1 MKIGKILN
9 NNVAVI
15 FEEDGKTEKIVMERG
30 IAFSKKIGDTI
41 DEEKIDKTFLLENSD
56 NNNKLQQLLKDI
68 PIEYFNVSE
77 EIIEYAKTKAE
88 RSLNDFLYITLMD
101 HIYMAIVRTKD
112 GVNIKNMMLW
122 DIKKFYKDEYSI
134 GLKALDIIEKYF
146 NIKLPE
152 DEAGFIA
159 LHIVN
164 AQTNSDF
171 NCIDEI
177 EDITKLIQK
186 IVMIVEKHF
195 DIKFNEDSVYYNRFL
210 THLKFFALR
219 LFQKNTYSN
228 SNDEDKDLFAIFKS
242 KYKESYKCMLKIF
255 KYISDYYS
263 YTISDEEKLYL
274 TIHIE
279 KIRKNNE

>member
-15 FEEDGKTEKIVMERG
+15 FEEDGKTEKIVMGRG

-219 LFQKNTYSN
+219 LFQKNIYN
-228 SNDEDKDLFAIFKS
+228 GKEDEDLLAIVKL
-242 KYKESYKCMLKIF
+242 KYKEAYECTLKIAE
-255 KYISDYYS
+255 YISLSHS
-263 YTISDEEKLYL
+263 YDISDEEKLYL

-279 KIRKNNE
+279 KAKRKE

>member
-15 FEEDGKTEKIVMERG
+15 FEGDGKTEKIVMGRG
-30 IAFSKKIGDTI
+30 IAFSKKVGDTI

-56 NNNKLQQLLKDI
+56 NNKLQQLLKDI

-88 RSLNDFLYITLMD
+88 RSLNDFLYITLID
-101 HIYMAIVRTKD
+101 HIYMAVLRTKD
-112 GVNIKNMMLW
+112 GIKINNMMLW
-122 DIKKFYKDEYSI
+122 DIKKFYKDEYDI

-171 NCIDEI
+171 NCIDEM
-177 EDITKLIQK
+177 EDITKLIEK
-186 IVMIVEKHF
+186 IVMIVERHF

-219 LFQKNTYSN
+219 LFQKNIYN
-228 SNDEDKDLFAIFKS
+228 GKEDEDLLAIVKL
-242 KYKESYKCMLKIF
+242 KYKDAYECTLKIAE
-255 KYISDYYS
+255 YISLSYS
-263 YTISDEEKLYL
+263 YDISDEEKLYL

-279 KIRKNNE
+279 KAKRRD

>member
-1 MKIGKILN
+1 MG
-9 NNVAVI
+9 
-15 FEEDGKTEKIVMERG
+15 RG
-30 IAFSKKIGDTI
+30 IAFSKKVGDTI
-41 DEEKIDKTFLLENSD
+41 DEEKIDKTFILENSD

-88 RSLNDFLYITLMD
+88 RSLNDFLYITLID
-101 HIYMAIVRTKD
+101 HIYMAVLRTKD
-112 GVNIKNMMLW
+112 GIKINNMMLW
-122 DIKKFYKDEYSI
+122 DIKKFYKDEYDI
-134 GLKALDIIEKYF
+134 GLKALDIIENDF
-146 NIKLPE
+146 NIRLSD

-171 NCIDEI
+171 NCIDEM
-177 EDITKLIQK
+177 EDITKLIEK
-186 IVMIVEKHF
+186 IVMIVERHF

-219 LFQKNTYSN
+219 LFQKNIYN
-228 SNDEDKDLFAIFKS
+228 GKEDEDLLAIVKL
-242 KYKESYKCMLKIF
+242 KYKDAYKCTLKIAE
-255 KYISDYYS
+255 YISLSYS
-263 YTISDEEKLYL
+263 YDISDEEKLYL

-279 KIRKNNE
+279 KVRRKE

>member
-1 MKIGKILN
+1 MKVGKILN
-9 NNVAVI
+9 NNVVVVV
-15 FEEDGKTEKIVMERG
+15 EDGKTEKIVMGRG
-30 IAFSKKIGDTI
+30 IGFGKKIGDTI
-41 DEEKIDKTFLLENSD
+41 DEDKIDKTFLLENSE

-68 PIEYFNVSE
+68 PIEYFNAAE
-77 EIIEYAKTKAE
+77 KIIEYAKTKAE

-122 DIKKFYKDEYSI
+122 DIKKFYKDEYNI
-134 GLKALDIIEKYF
+134 GLKALDIIEEDF
-146 NIKLPE
+146 NVRLSD

-171 NCIDEI
+171 NCIDEM

-186 IVMIVEKHF
+186 IVLIVERHF
-195 DIKFNEDSVYYNRFL
+195 NIKFNEDSVYYNRFL

-219 LFQKNTYSN
+219 LFQKNIYN
-228 SNDEDKDLFAIFKS
+228 DKEDEDLLTIVKL
-242 KYKESYKCMLKIF
+242 KYKDAYECTLKIAE
-255 KYISDYYS
+255 YILLSYS
-263 YTISDEEKLYL
+263 YDISDEEKLYL

-279 KIRKNNE
+279 KAKRRE

>member
-15 FEEDGKTEKIVMERG
+15 FEGDGKTEKIVMGRG

-186 IVMIVEKHF
+186 IVMIVERHF
-195 DIKFNEDSVYYNRFL
+195 NIKFNEESLYYNRFI

-219 LFQKNTYSN
+219 LFQKNIYN
-228 SNDEDKDLFAIFKS
+228 GKEDEDLLAIVKL
-242 KYKESYKCMLKIF
+242 KYKEAYECTLKIAE
-255 KYISDYYS
+255 YILLSYS
-263 YTISDEEKLYL
+263 YDISDEEKLYL

-279 KIRKNNE
+279 KAKRQE

>member
-15 FEEDGKTEKIVMERG
+15 FEEDGKTEKIVMGKG
-30 IAFSKKIGDTI
+30 IAFSKKIGDII

-68 PIEYFNVSE
+68 PIEYFHAVE
-77 EIIEYAKTKAE
+77 KIIEYAKTKTE
-88 RSLNDFLYITLMD
+88 RSLNDFLYITLID
-101 HIYMAIVRTKD
+101 HIYMTVLRSKD
-112 GVNIKNMMLW
+112 GIKIKNIMLW
-122 DIKKFYKDEYSI
+122 DIKKFYKDEYDI
-134 GLKALDIIEKYF
+134 GLKALSIIEKDF

-171 NCIDEI
+171 NCIDEMGN
-177 EDITKLIQK
+177 ITKLIQK
-186 IVMIVEKHF
+186 IVMIVERHF

-219 LFQKNTYSN
+219 LFQKNIYN
-228 SNDEDKDLFAIFKS
+228 GKEDEDLLEIVKL
-242 KYKESYKCMLKIF
+242 KYKDAYECTLKIAE
-255 KYISDYYS
+255 YISLS
-263 YTISDEEKLYL
+263 YFYDISDEEKLYL

-279 KIRKNNE
+279 KAKRRE